1 MKRSLFLIIVSLI
14 ALTRFAIA
22 QTYEVPKDYQLKV
35 KEDYAKYE
43 PQVISTVDWLQQ
55 TSWDDDQ
62 DKRKDANAFLMAWI
76 TGSPNVTITIGS
88 PLMKLVNKNPDLLM
102 TFMGGYTK
110 YALQHKDA
118 PDVHAA
124 NVAGLKALL
133 SKYQSDKNHKKDSA
147 VEKLIKVDQDGKLD
161 EWAATDFV
169 KS

>member
-1 MKRSLFLIIVSLI
+1 MKRSLFLIIVSFF
-14 ALTRFAIA
+14 ALTKFAVA
-22 QTYEVPKDYQLKV
+22 QTYDVPKDYQLKV

-43 PQVISTVDWLQQ
+43 AEVINTVDWLQQ

-62 DKRKDANAFLMAWI
+62 DKRKEANAFLMAWI

-110 YALQHKDA
+110 YCLQHRDTLDA
-118 PDVHAA
+118 HAA

-133 SKYQSDKNHKKDSA
+133 SKYQTEKNHKKDSA
-147 VEKLIKVDQDGKLD
+147 VEKLIKVDQDGKLE
-161 EWAATDFV
+161 EWASTDFV
-169 KS
+169 K